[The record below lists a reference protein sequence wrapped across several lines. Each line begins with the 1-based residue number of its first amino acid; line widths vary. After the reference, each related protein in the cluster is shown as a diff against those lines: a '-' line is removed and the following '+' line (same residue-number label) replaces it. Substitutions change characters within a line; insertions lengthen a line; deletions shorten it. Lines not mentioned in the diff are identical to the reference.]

1 MSRTRHGVWAWV
13 AGASFFLL
21 AGAARGQIAPD
32 SVRWAIKAEVVP
44 LLSSTYEVEVERR
57 LTRRLSFTLAPRL
70 ASGPAAD
77 YSPVRNGAALATRRS
92 DDRIWGYALAL
103 GPRLYIPNTG
113 TEGAGLAGL
122 YVGLK
127 GEYQHLQLSY
137 RQETWGEDLAPD
149 GLRYYVFRPRDFAET
164 IDRVGGALLL
174 GYQCQVFHPRLRL
187 DLSAA
192 LKVLRSRSSAG
203 EASRYQASSADYAY
217 SGAFASLGLGLGF
230 VLK

>member
-1 MSRTRHGVWAWV
+1 MSRRTRLGVWAWA
-13 AGASFFLL
+13 AGVFFLSV
-21 AGAARGQIAPD
+21 GAARAQIAPD
-32 SVRWAIKAEVVP
+32 SMRWAIKAEAVP
-44 LLSSTYEVEVERR
+44 LLSSTYEVEVEHR
-57 LTRRLSFTLAPRL
+57 LTHRLSFTLAPRL
-70 ASGPAAD
+70 ASGLAAD
-77 YSPVRNGAALATRRS
+77 YSPVRNGTALAARRS
-92 DDRIWGYALAL
+92 DDQIRGYALAL

-113 TEGAGLAGL
+113 TEGSSLAGL

-149 GLRYYVFRPRDFAET
+149 GLRYYIFRPRDFAET
-164 IDRVGGALLL
+164 VNRVGAVLLL
-174 GYQCQVFHPRLRL
+174 GYQCQVFHPRLRF

-192 LKVLRSRSSAG
+192 LKMLRSRSSAG
-203 EASRYQASSADYAY
+203 EESRYRASSADYAY